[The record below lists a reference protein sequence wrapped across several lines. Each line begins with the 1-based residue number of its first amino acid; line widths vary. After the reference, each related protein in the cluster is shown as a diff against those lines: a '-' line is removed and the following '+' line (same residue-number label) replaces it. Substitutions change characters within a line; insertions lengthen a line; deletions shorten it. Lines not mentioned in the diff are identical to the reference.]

1 LGVINLGYVVMGV
14 AGFVRGRA
22 TFGIG
27 ILLVFVVLRSLFLG
41 SLENPE
47 PRYTLE
53 CFPALIVGAAAWF
66 RQT

>member
-1 LGVINLGYVVMGV
+1 MGV

-27 ILLVFVVLRSLFLG
+27 MLLVFVALRSLFLG

-53 CFPALIVGAAAWF
+53 CFPAVIIAASALF
-66 RQT
+66 LNR